1 MQHRC
6 TRWREDWLI
15 VSFELERPFEGVLPS
30 SIAGAAIG
38 FTFGGPVGAAS
49 GALVPIMERLVRLS
63 QKELS
68 AQDSRSVAMWA
79 IAARTAE
86 RSADELLDAA
96 QGNEHLTQLGYTAAE
111 AAERSR
117 YPARI
122 VALGRVLAAGIG
134 ATDDA
139 ELDHW
144 QLMIDA
150 LAEVDRPHLVVL
162 SRFAN
167 IEGNDQ
173 SPVFARRTLSWV
185 DVKALNPEYG
195 RSISSLLA
203 RLERLGLLHAET
215 VATLAGDEGPGDE
228 ERVGAYWRL
237 SDFGCKVLDEL
248 WRAGG
253 SAVIESP
260 SSDQAE
266 SQ

>member
-1 MQHRC
+1 M
-6 TRWREDWLI
+6 
-15 VSFELERPFEGVLPS
+15 SFEMERPFEGVPAG

-38 FTFGGPVGAAS
+38 FAFGGAIGAAS
-49 GALVPIMERLVRLS
+49 GALVPFVERLIKLS
-63 QKELS
+63 YREQS
-68 AQDSRSVAMWA
+68 AQESCSVAMWT
-79 IAARTAE
+79 IAAQTAGL
-86 RSADELLDAA
+86 SPDGLLDTVEA
-96 QGNEHLTQLGYTAAE
+96 NENVTHLGYTAAD
-111 AAERSR
+111 AAKRSR

-167 IEGNDQ
+167 IESNDQ
-173 SPVFARRTLSWV
+173 SPVFLRHTLSWV

-203 RLERLGLLHAET
+203 RLERLGLLHTET
-215 VATLAGDEGPGDE
+215 VATLAGHDGPADE

-237 SDFGCKVLDEL
+237 SDFGCEVLDEL

-253 SAVIESP
+253 SEVIESP

-266 SQ
+266 PQ

>member
-1 MQHRC
+1 M
-6 TRWREDWLI
+6 
-15 VSFELERPFEGVLPS
+15 SFEMERPFEGVP
-30 SIAGAAIG
+30 AGSVAGPAIG
-38 FTFGGPVGAAS
+38 FAFGGPIGAAS
-49 GALVPIMERLVRLS
+49 GALVPFVERLIKLS
-63 QKELS
+63 HRELS
-68 AQDSRSVAMWA
+68 AQESCSVAMWT
-79 IAARTAE
+79 IAAQAAGL
-86 RSADELLDAA
+86 SPDELLDTVET
-96 QGNEHLTQLGYTAAE
+96 NENMTHLGYTAAD
-111 AAERSR
+111 AAKRSR

-167 IEGNDQ
+167 IEGVE
-173 SPVFARRTLSWV
+173 SPVFVRRTLSWV

-237 SDFGCKVLDEL
+237 SDFGGKVLDEL

-253 SAVIESP
+253 SAVIESL

-266 SQ
+266 PQ